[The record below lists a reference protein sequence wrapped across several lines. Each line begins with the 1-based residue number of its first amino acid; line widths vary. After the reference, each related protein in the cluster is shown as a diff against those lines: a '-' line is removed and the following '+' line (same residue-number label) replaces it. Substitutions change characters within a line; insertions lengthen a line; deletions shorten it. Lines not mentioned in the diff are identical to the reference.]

1 MARFNPSYV
10 GLGELLVSPEMQR
23 AMHDL
28 AKKAKD
34 AAVVSSPVGPPSD
47 PHRGEYRDA
56 WATDSGIQEGTTRRA
71 YGEVSNPVDYAASIE
86 FGNGRGTQ
94 AHYVLTR
101 AIDMIRE

>member
-1 MARFNPSYV
+1 MSRFDPSYP
-10 GLGELLVSPEMQR
+10 GLGELLISPEMQA

-34 AAVVSSPVGPPSD
+34 AAVATSPVGPPSD
-47 PHRGEYRDA
+47 PHRELYRDS
-56 WATDSGIQEGTTRRA
+56 WETDSGIQDGPTRRA

-86 FGNGRGTQ
+86 FGNGRGTE